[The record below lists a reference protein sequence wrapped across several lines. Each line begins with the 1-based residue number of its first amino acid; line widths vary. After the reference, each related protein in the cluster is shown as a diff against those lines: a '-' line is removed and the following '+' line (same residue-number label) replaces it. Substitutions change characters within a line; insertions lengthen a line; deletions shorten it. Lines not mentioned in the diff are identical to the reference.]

1 MEIKDIKWTKWIALG
16 VGGLLGLSHLSMIGI
31 IANRKPDSKFP
42 QLNIPVSEYTSY
54 SVQANEEGYAIN
66 YRANDP
72 LVMQTTKTIPGKG
85 GLFSKGQPTEI
96 VKQYTMD
103 GAEHHDGPVSTRS
116 AWIDPSGLTG
126 DGEKK
131 ISAKTIEC
139 IKARGGGESTGRM
152 VGGSVGASVGSGLTS
167 VPFVGWVL
175 AGAASNNFARSS
187 LLMPPPPPPL
197 PLVALPFLSI
207 FIVPSPFLDA
217 VWIPKEA
224 KTPVKTEAI
233 KVGSIFCC
241 GTPGIAT

>member
-31 IANRKPDSKFP
+31 IANRKTDSKFP

-85 GLFSKGQPTEI
+85 GLFSKGQPTQI

-103 GAEHHDGPVSTRS
+103 GAEHHDGPVSTRT

-126 DGEKK
+126 EGEKK
-131 ISAKTIEC
+131 PSAKTIEC
-139 IKARGGGESTGRM
+139 IKARGSGEGTGRM
-152 VGGSVGASVGSGLTS
+152 VGGSVGASVGSGLS
-167 VPFVGWVL
+167 SIPFVGWVL
-175 AGAASNNFARSS
+175 AGAASMIGMNEGADIGGDLAESFS
-187 LLMPPPPPPL
+187 
-197 PLVALPFLSI
+197 
-207 FIVPSPFLDA
+207 DA
-217 VWIPKEA
+217 CVEEIDVE
-224 KTPVKTEAI
+224 
-233 KVGSIFCC
+233 
-241 GTPGIAT
+241 

>member
-1 MEIKDIKWTKWIALG
+1 MEIKNINKTKWIAIGL
-16 VGGLLGLSHLSMIGI
+16 GGLLGLSHLGMIGI
-31 IANRKPDSKFP
+31 IANKKPLSKFP

-66 YRANDP
+66 YRANAP
-72 LVMQTTKTIPGKG
+72 LVMATTK
-85 GLFSKGQPTEI
+85 I

-139 IKARGGGESTGRM
+139 IKARGSGEGTGRM

-167 VPFVGWVL
+167 IPFVGWVL
-175 AGAASNNFARSS
+175 AGAASMIGMNEGAELGGDMAERFT
-187 LLMPPPPPPL
+187 
-197 PLVALPFLSI
+197 
-207 FIVPSPFLDA
+207 DA
-217 VWIPKEA
+217 CEEDLNSVE
-224 KTPVKTEAI
+224 
-233 KVGSIFCC
+233 
-241 GTPGIAT
+241 

>member
-31 IANRKPDSKFP
+31 LANRKPDSKFP
-42 QLNIPVSEYTSY
+42 QLNIPVSEYASY
-54 SVQANEEGYAIN
+54 SLQANEEGYAIN

-72 LVMQTTKTIPGKG
+72 LVMQTTKEVGG
-85 GLFSKGQPTEI
+85 SGLFSKSPTTKI

-139 IKARGGGESTGRM
+139 IKAKGSGEGTGRM

-167 VPFVGWVL
+167 IPFVGWVL
-175 AGAASNNFARSS
+175 AGAASMIGMNEGAELGGS
-187 LLMPPPPPPL
+187 
-197 PLVALPFLSI
+197 VAERFS
-207 FIVPSPFLDA
+207 DA
-217 VWIPKEA
+217 CVED
-224 KTPVKTEAI
+224 VD
-233 KVGSIFCC
+233 
-241 GTPGIAT
+241 